1 MAKKFYVLDE
11 QGTIKSA
18 DGSKSY
24 KLLQGE
30 ELYEYLKG
38 NKNYF
43 DKVIDEKGDIIG
55 IEIPKE
61 LSKPFRQEK
70 RREEYL
76 KEMVEELE
84 IELYSYDAF
93 SVNGEVVSGDELFAD
108 ESESIEEK
116 IIKSDEKQ
124 RLYQALSVLSDEEYA
139 IIYQLF
145 LADEIISERKLAIKM
160 GVPRRNLQREKESIL
175 GKLKSFL

>member
-18 DGSKSY
+18 DGTKSY

-38 NKNYF
+38 NKNFF
-43 DKVIDEKGDIIG
+43 DKVIDEAGDIIG

-76 KEMVEELE
+76 KEIVKN
-84 IELYSYDAF
+84 D
-93 SVNGEVVSGDELFAD
+93 
-108 ESESIEEK
+108 
-116 IIKSDEKQ
+116 III
-124 RLYQALSVLSDEEYA
+124 V
-139 IIYQLF
+139 
-145 LADEIISERKLAIKM
+145 
-160 GVPRRNLQREKESIL
+160 
-175 GKLKSFL
+175 